1 MFFVGLLLTSKLK
14 LEGREPKLQGHIF
27 QVVAATSVDSY
38 DSTKKHVCEFIRSEF
53 KNGNDVAVCIEL
65 EAVHEMAKPSAL
77 TAEEEKDKIL
87 FRILDVEISEYAK
100 RKALRQ
106 TGLERT
112 ITRVISESCHGF
124 VG

>member
-1 MFFVGLLLTSKLK
+1 MRAEWDRRYGEFFKLD
-14 LEGREPKLQGHIF
+14 I
-27 QVVAATSVDSY
+27 
-38 DSTKKHVCEFIRSEF
+38 
-53 KNGNDVAVCIEL
+53 
-65 EAVHEMAKPSAL
+65 
-77 TAEEEKDKIL
+77 EEEKDKIL